1 MWCGMIWQYITYH
14 HITWHHI
21 TSHHMN
27 MTRYSRTLHNMS
39 CSTTVWLNNPALSH
53 MRIHS
58 FKRHDNILLAILP
71 NHTVLLLHLPGLPI
85 ASTSYPGPFPGGQ
98 FTPPNNHT
106 HGLVGQN
113 ESEFFGVTTSVSQ
126 QSFHSEGCPPTATS
140 MCMSEEDY
148 LGRSDK
154 PSRTKKPFLRGSTQ

>member
-1 MWCGMIWQYITYH
+1 
-14 HITWHHI
+14 
-21 TSHHMN
+21 MN
-27 MTRYSRTLHNMS
+27 MTRHFRTLHDMS
-39 CSTTVWLNNPALSH
+39 WHTAVWSNNPTMSH
-53 MRIHS
+53 MNIHS
-58 FKRHDNILLAILP
+58 LKRHDNFLLAILP
-71 NHTVLLLHLPGLPI
+71 DHTVLFLHSTGLPI

-113 ESEFFGVTTSVSQ
+113 ENEFFGVTISVSQ
-126 QSFHSEGCPPTATS
+126 QSFHSDGCPPTVTS